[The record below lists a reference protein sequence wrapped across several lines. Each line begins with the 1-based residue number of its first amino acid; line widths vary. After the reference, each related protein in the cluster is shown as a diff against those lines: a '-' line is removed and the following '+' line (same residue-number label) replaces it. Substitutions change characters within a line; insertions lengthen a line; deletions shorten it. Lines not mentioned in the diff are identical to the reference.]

1 MPSNTADTVTRRRN
15 RIPNNP
21 INDTTTTQP
30 TLPSLSSSTMP
41 GDPEPL
47 LSASAEPSDA
57 NSTTTSSSSPTPSLA
72 STISNELAVADSSL
86 LHPNQHPLRL
96 GDKHPA
102 LPTLIT
108 HPLLTPP
115 ADNTTPNP
123 AAPPSQRYRPTKRWV
138 WAVPPSFERWWQRF
152 DDVLIG
158 VLQSPLNSVLR
169 LPVIAF
175 ALTLTFFTSI
185 EFGLVLP
192 FTLYLTRY
200 DALADHSLP
209 FVLLLALLSQIPK
222 RFLWRSRPW
231 MVQRALKVRKDKT
244 SSFPSRA
251 VTCAVVYGA
260 LLAMA
265 MDVRAVA
272 WGAVLGVGVCGAVLA
287 SMARVIVG
295 AHYPSDC
302 VFGLLSGTLITL
314 VGEGVYSLL
323 AVGCGACTNDACY
336 TSDPAAALTLTH
348 VSVSWLTIVL
358 VVLLSSAVLLALVSP
373 PVYFWTKAG
382 YVLAV
387 ITPCLLFRLTF
398 LCPSIN
404 SKQSLPPPE
413 GSASV
418 VSWVVAAVLAVV
430 CTACAKAMNAL
441 KGAVYS
447 WLAFLA
453 LTSLLYVI
461 LIVARLN
468 KL

>member
-1 MPSNTADTVTRRRN
+1 MPSDTATSATRRRN
-15 RIPNNP
+15 RISDSTTNLTHK
-21 INDTTTTQP
+21 ITTT
-30 TLPSLSSSTMP
+30 SAMP

-47 LSASAEPSDA
+47 LSSSAQSSDA
-57 NSTTTSSSSPTPSLA
+57 DSATSSSTQSLS
-72 STISNELAVADSSL
+72 STITNELAVADSSL

-96 GDKHPA
+96 QDKHPL
-102 LPTLIT
+102 LPSIVTN
-108 HPLLTPP
+108 PLLTPP
-115 ADNTTPNP
+115 ADNTTPHAGP
-123 AAPPSQRYRPTKRWV
+123 LSQRYRPLKRWV
-138 WAVPPSFERWWQRF
+138 WAVPASFEAWWSGF
-152 DDVLIG
+152 DDTLIRL
-158 VLQSPLNSVLR
+158 LQSPLNSSAR
-169 LPVIAF
+169 LLVIAF
-175 ALTLTFFTSI
+175 ALCLTFFTSI
-185 EFGLVLP
+185 EFGLILP
-192 FTLYLTRY
+192 FTLYLTHY
-200 DALADHSLP
+200 DALADHALP
-209 FVLLLALLSQIPK
+209 FMLLLALLSQIPK

-231 MVQRALKVRKDKT
+231 MVQRALRIRKDKT

-260 LLAMA
+260 LLAIA
-265 MDVRAVA
+265 MDVRQIA
-272 WGAVLGVGVCGAVLA
+272 WGAVVGVAVCGAVLA

-314 VGEGVYSLL
+314 VGEGVYSLM
-323 AVGCGACTNDACY
+323 AAGCGACTDELCYASDAA
-336 TSDPAAALTLTH
+336 SALTLTH
-348 VSVSWLTIVL
+348 VYVNWLTIV
-358 VVLLSSAVLLALVSP
+358 VVVMLASAVLLALISP

-398 LCPSIN
+398 LCPSI
-404 SKQSLPPPE
+404 SSQQSLPVPD

-418 VSWVVAAVLAVV
+418 VSWVVAVVLAVV

-447 WLAFLA
+447 WLAFFA

-468 KL
+468 NL